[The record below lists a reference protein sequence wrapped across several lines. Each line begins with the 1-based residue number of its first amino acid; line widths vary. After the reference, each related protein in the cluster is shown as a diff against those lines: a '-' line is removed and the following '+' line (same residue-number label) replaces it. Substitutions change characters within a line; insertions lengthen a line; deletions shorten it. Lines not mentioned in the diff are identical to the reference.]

1 MENELKFYK
10 GICEE
15 QTKKIS
21 ELVHSIEKNK
31 VESKEEVQCWSDTLD
46 DSHHHYEL
54 LKEENK
60 KLKEQIEEIKKFEDR
75 YQLERLALLKKITSL
90 KEVPE
95 PL

>member
-1 MENELKFYK
+1 MENELIFYK
-10 GICEE
+10 GICEL
-15 QTKKIS
+15 QTKKIG
-21 ELVHSIEKNK
+21 ELEQSIKK
-31 VESKEEVQCWSDTLD
+31 HTFESKEEIQCWSDTLD

-75 YQLERLALLKKITSL
+75 YQFERLALLKKITSL
-90 KEVPE
+90 KEGDE